1 MSQPDPRP
9 VVVALG
15 DQPADAAL
23 SFAVAEAQR
32 LGCGVHLLHVV
43 HSLPQGPEL
52 VLVQSVDVEAV
63 GRQSL
68 HEGLEHCRRLAG
80 EDTRVTGRLLMGTVV
95 HELVDAV
102 EDVDQARVVVV
113 QHRDLSRVRRLVSR
127 STTRGLAARLRV
139 PLVSVPAGWTGPPEA
154 VDGAAVVTAGVDS
167 PERSDAVLRAAVDAA
182 RSHGARLELVHSWG
196 LPGFYDDPALARVH
210 GEQLGKQEAE
220 DVRDRLDAL
229 GLDLEGIEVEVR
241 TTDEPAAESLVEAG
255 RTSCLLVLGR
265 HDPMIPL
272 GSHLGPVAGAV
283 LREAACPVLLVD
295 PQPRS

>member
-1 MSQPDPRP
+1 MNQPDPRP

-68 HEGLEHCRRLAG
+68 HDALEHCRRLAR
-80 EDTRVTGRLLMGTVV
+80 EDTRITGRLLLGTVV
-95 HELVDAV
+95 HELVEAVGDV
-102 EDVDQARVVVV
+102 EDARMVVV

-127 STTRGLAARLRV
+127 STTNGLAARLRV
-139 PLVSVPAGWTGPPEA
+139 PLVSVPAGWTGPPETG
-154 VDGAAVVTAGVDS
+154 DGRTVVTAGVDS

-182 RSHGARLELVHSWG
+182 RSYGARLELVHSWC
-196 LPGFYDDPALARVH
+196 LPGYHDDPALARVH
-210 GEQLGKQEAE
+210 GEQLGKQEAV
-220 DVRDRLDAL
+220 DIRDRLDTL
-229 GLDLEGIEVEVR
+229 GLDLEGVEVEVDA
-241 TTDEPAAESLVEAG
+241 TDEPPAERLVRAS
-255 RTSCLLVLGR
+255 RTSCLMVLGR
-265 HDPMIPL
+265 HDPVVPL

-295 PQPRS
+295 PHPRS

>member
-23 SFAVAEAQR
+23 SFAVAEARR

-68 HEGLEHCRRLAG
+68 HDALEHCRRIAG
-80 EDTRVTGRLLMGTVV
+80 EGTRITGRLLLGTVV
-95 HELVDAV
+95 HELVEAVGDV
-102 EDVDQARVVVV
+102 EDARMVVV

-127 STTRGLAARLRV
+127 STTNGLAARLRV
-139 PLVSVPAGWTGPPEA
+139 PLVSVPAGWAAPPETA
-154 VDGAAVVTAGVDS
+154 DGRTVVTAGVDA

-182 RSHGARLELVHSWG
+182 RSHGARLELLHAWC
-196 LPGFYDDPALARVH
+196 LPGYYDDPALARVH
-210 GEQLGKQEAE
+210 GEQLGKQEAVDIRE
-220 DVRDRLDAL
+220 RLDAL
-229 GLDLEGIEVEVR
+229 GLDLAGIEVEVDA
-241 TTDEPAAESLVEAG
+241 TDEPPAERLVRAS
-255 RTSCLLVLGR
+255 RTSCLVVLGR
-265 HDPMIPL
+265 HDPVVPL

-295 PQPRS
+295 PHPRS